1 MKDKKILHL
10 ELIPILLIAFILY
23 RIVNNFELVS
33 DALNYL
39 FSILSYFI
47 WGFSIAYFLNPL
59 MVYLEKQFSL
69 KRIWSMLIVYSLLIG
84 VISFFSA
91 IIIPKILDNLWNLVE
106 NVPRFITLSEA
117 WLRKTLEKLNNFD
130 DYDLLPY
137 IEKNLEDLLQQMW
150 AYINVPMEKIITKT
164 VIFTSGIL
172 KFIFGT
178 LLSIYLLKDKEKFI
192 DNNKKFIRAAFSP
205 SRAASIIQFGQEA
218 NKIFSNFIVG
228 KFVDSAIIGVLCF
241 IGLILLKAPFALLIS
256 LIVGVTN
263 MIPYF
268 GPFIG
273 MIPAVIITLFY
284 SPIKALW
291 VFIFILLLQQFDGW
305 VLGPK
310 ILGDHV
316 GLSPFW
322 IIMAVLIG
330 GGVFGVWG
338 MFLGV
343 PIMAIIKT
351 WLNRYIS
358 KKTDSSGLST

>member
-1 MKDKKILHL
+1 M

-23 RIVNNFELVS
+23 RIVNNFALVS

-39 FSILSYFI
+39 LSILSYFI

-59 MVYLEKQFSL
+59 MTYLESKFNL
-69 KRIWSMLIVYSLLIG
+69 KRIWSMLIIYSLLIG
-84 VISFFSA
+84 VIAFFSA
-91 IIIPKILDNLWNLVE
+91 IIIPKILDSLWDLVE
-106 NVPRFITLSEA
+106 NIPRFIAISEA
-117 WLRKTLEKLNNFD
+117 WLRRTVEKFNTFD
-130 DYDLLPY
+130 DYDLLPH
-137 IEKNLEDLLQQMW
+137 IEGNLEDLLQKMW
-150 AYINVPMEKIITKT
+150 AYINVPIEKIISQT
-164 VIFTSGIL
+164 INFTSGIL

-178 LLSIYLLKDKEKFI
+178 LLSTYLLKDKEKFI
-192 DNNKKFIRAAFSP
+192 SNNKKLIRAVFSP
-205 SRAASIIQFGQEA
+205 SKAASAIQFGQEA
-218 NKIFSNFIVG
+218 HKIFSSFIVG

-241 IGLILLKAPFALLIS
+241 IGLLLLRTPFALLIS
-256 LIVGVTN
+256 LIVGITN

-273 MIPAVIITLFY
+273 IIPAVIITLFY

-330 GGVFGVWG
+330 GGIFGVWG

-343 PIMAIIKT
+343 PVMAMIKI
-351 WLNRYIS
+351 WLNRYID
-358 KKTDSSGLST
+358 KKGDSRDRQNGGWTNTE